1 MLKIKLF
8 ILVSILSL
16 GLKAQELS
24 GDVSYRS
31 IDIQNVDIVAEDFV
45 AEIDFGPELKVVS
58 ANSNKRHKSVRLAKD
73 EAYFNAIVDNE
84 IDVLIDPIYS
94 AKKYGKILFI
104 FGGYVEVKV
113 VGFAGYYKN
122 VLPESRANAILFD
135 DFLNE
140 FIDFSASNNTAN
152 LEESKTIIKDKS
164 CRNCKE
170 KVKLMVVN
178 TKQQS
183 KIDLYEK
190 SKSKE

>member
-140 FIDFSASNNTAN
+140 FIDFSASNSTAN

>member
-58 ANSNKRHKSVRLAKD
+58 AKSNKRHKSVRLAKD

-140 FIDFSASNNTAN
+140 FIDFSASNSNAN

>member
-58 ANSNKRHKSVRLAKD
+58 AKSNKRHKSVRLAKD